1 MYSRFLFVGLGG
13 SGGKTLR
20 FLKKELLQW
29 QRQHGIDDPL
39 PRGWQFL
46 NIDTPNV
53 SDGKDIDER
62 VDPLPPDEYLGLVN
76 SHLPFSAVQG
86 ALDHKPALHEEM
98 ATWRV
103 DPVAVSVP
111 LIMGAGQH
119 RAIGQTVAM
128 YFAPRIQ
135 QKLREHLTRLQRAE
149 VVPELGKL
157 YQRVTR
163 TQPAQQSAIYVVVVS
178 SLAGGTGAGLLN
190 LVCDVLRADG
200 TAGDSVFGLLYTPDV
215 FEALGPS
222 TTGGVQPNALA
233 ATSELMNGNWRKNSP
248 PVANPV
254 LAQAGVGKLISGS
267 GPSFPFLVG
276 RRNTAGIDFG
286 THDHTFEMTGRSLVS
301 WVTASAAQSG
311 LVPYTIGNW
320 EMSSKTHTLG
330 PVLVDDAGQDT
341 GFPQFSALG
350 FARVSVGADYFEEY
364 AKLVLARDANEHLAD
379 YHSNSDDAQRTARS
393 IASSE
398 PEMIS
403 RTIAK
408 EHRDDFLRSAG
419 LSEYGPD
426 ENQIIDALR
435 PDESLEADLLDRALE
450 LSGVGTG
457 GVSSRALEE
466 WRIDIETA
474 VEQAQTEYLRGY
486 ESALADLANDWVE
499 RIQDSLLA
507 AVEDQVSIRGLHVAK
522 SLCELAADHLKKE
535 VAEDLSHESAK
546 YRDWHAG
553 WKNAC
558 AVTLENLSGSIDS
571 DHESLDE
578 AVRDAVHYAKFV
590 GDKVLNERS
599 ADLCPEIAE
608 RLLVPL
614 VEALSEAHATVIEDK
629 NQVDSWPTWDA
640 PAPKSLAP
648 PPGEMTLID
657 ADEYADHFKEL
668 TKQTYPGKA
677 TQERRNTARRAV
689 IKGDFL
695 KSESI
700 VSDENYGDLRCLSV
714 QQNWWPSV
722 RWLDPR
728 RTASRLLV
736 DVQVGR
742 DDLRGRASSWLNREN
757 TPFAKFLN
765 LNLRSY
771 LGSDALFKDNTSA
784 RQLEANTTRFMTQ
797 LTAAIRLSAP
807 LLDIDE
813 ALLGKVHPDGQ
824 NSHIRYFSQIPLQGH
839 AVETSVRQILES
851 EGIDANKIGEIL
863 GNDASLKHIDITS
876 TLHSPH
882 SVLVMKSLVRPIAA
896 AWNRAKDSSHAR
908 YTFWD
913 ARRGQPLEKF
923 VPVPQSMLLCM
934 IRGWFTGALLGH
946 IDMGDGEKPVRISGS
961 GRGTAVFPHP
971 FLTKASDRTAR
982 LGQVLEA
989 LPLAY
994 AEIGHTAELF
1004 PLDPYIALRDLG
1016 KSASGADLYDY
1027 RELNSVLRD
1036 FIADGTH
1043 GNAIVE
1049 PDRLIAEIEVR
1060 VNDDSS
1066 PNSSYQR
1073 AADLATLFGRVS
1085 KSYQK
1090 RYMEEHESWQHDQAK
1105 MSKAPL
1111 WAGLWHPI
1119 SKALEQLESACE
1131 EAARN
1136 LTSEADDII

>member
-29 QRQHGIDDPL
+29 QRQHGIDEPL
-39 PRGWQFL
+39 PKGWQFL

-76 SHLPFSAVQG
+76 APLQFGAVQG
-86 ALDHKPALHEEM
+86 SLDQKPDLHEEM

-103 DPVAVSVP
+103 DPVGVSVP

-128 YFAPRIQ
+128 FYAPTILR
-135 QKLREHLTRLQRAE
+135 KLREHLTRLQRAE

-163 TQPAQQSAIYVVVVS
+163 TRPSQQSGIYIVVVS

-190 LVCDVLRADG
+190 LVCDILRADG
-200 TAGDSVFGLLYTPDV
+200 TAGESVFGLLYTPDV
-215 FEALGPS
+215 FEALGNS

-248 PVANPV
+248 SVANPV

-286 THDHTFEMTGRSLVS
+286 THDHAFEMTGRSLVS

-311 LVPYTIGNW
+311 LVSYTIGNW
-320 EMSSKTHTLG
+320 EMRSKSNTLG
-330 PVLVDDAGQDT
+330 PVLVDEGGQDT

-350 FARVSVGADYFEEY
+350 FARVSVGGNYFEEY

-379 YHSNSDDAQRTARS
+379 YHSNSDDAQRTAKS
-393 IASSE
+393 IASSD

-408 EHRDDFLRSAG
+408 EHRDDFLRSAR

-435 PDESLEADLLDRALE
+435 PDESLEREFLERALE
-450 LSGVGTG
+450 LSGVRIG
-457 GVSSRALEE
+457 GASKLTIDQ
-466 WRIDIETA
+466 WRIEIETA
-474 VEQAQTEYLRGY
+474 VEQAQTEYLKQY
-486 ESALADLANDWVE
+486 ESELADLANDWVE
-499 RIQDSLLA
+499 SIQDSLLG
-507 AVEDQVSIRGLHVAK
+507 AVEEQVSIRGLHVAK
-522 SLCELAADHLKKE
+522 SLCEMAADHLKNA
-535 VAEDLSHESAK
+535 VAADLSHDAEK
-546 YRDWHAG
+546 YRGWHTS
-553 WKNAC
+553 WKNEC
-558 AVTLENLSGSIDS
+558 TVSLENLSGSIDS
-571 DHESLDE
+571 EHESLDE
-578 AVRDAVHYAKFV
+578 AVQEAVHYAKFV

-599 ADLCPEIAE
+599 ADLCPEIAD
-608 RLLVPL
+608 RLLTPMA
-614 VEALSEAHATVIEDK
+614 EALSGAHATVINDK

-640 PAPKSLAP
+640 PVPQKLAP
-648 PPGEMTLID
+648 PPGELTLID
-657 ADEYADHFKEL
+657 ADEYGDHFKEL
-668 TKQTYPGKA
+668 TKQSFPDKA
-677 TQERRNTARRAV
+677 AQERRSMVRRAV

-695 KSESI
+695 KSESN
-700 VSDENYGDLRCLSV
+700 VSDERYRDLRCLSV

-728 RTASRLLV
+728 RTASRLVV
-736 DVQVGR
+736 DVKAGGEHLK
-742 DDLRGRASSWLNREN
+742 DRASGWLHRQN
-757 TPFAKFLN
+757 TPFSKFLD

-771 LGSDALFKDNTSA
+771 LGSDALFKDDTSTQ
-784 RQLEANTTRFMTQ
+784 QLEANTTRFVTQ
-797 LTAAIRLSAP
+797 LTAAMRLSAP

-813 ALLGKVHPDGQ
+813 DLLGKVHP
-824 NSHIRYFSQIPLQGH
+824 NSSDSHTRYFSQIPLQGH
-839 AVETSVRQILES
+839 AAETSVRQVLES
-851 EGIDANKIGEIL
+851 EGIDTNTIGDIL
-863 GNDASLKHIDITS
+863 GNDASLRHIDITS

-896 AWNRAKDSSHAR
+896 AWNRAKGSPLAR
-908 YTFWD
+908 YTFWN

-946 IDMGDGEKPVRISGS
+946 IEIGDGEKPVRISEA
-961 GRGTAVFPHP
+961 GRTTAEFPHP
-971 FLTKASDRTAR
+971 FLTVVSDQTAR
-982 LGQVLEA
+982 LPQVLEA

-994 AEIGHTAELF
+994 AEIGHTANLA

-1027 RELNSVLRD
+1027 RDLNSVLKAW
-1036 FIADGTH
+1036 IGDGSYGTS
-1043 GNAIVE
+1043 IVE
-1049 PDRLIAEIEVR
+1049 PHRMITVIEDGL
-1060 VNDDSS
+1060 NGD
-1066 PNSSYQR
+1066 PNLDSSYQR
-1073 AADLATLFGRVS
+1073 AAELARLFHRIRE
-1085 KSYQK
+1085 SYQK
-1090 RYMEEHESWQHDQAK
+1090 RYVDEQKSWQHDHTK

-1111 WAGLWHPI
+1111 WTGLWHPI
-1119 SKALEQLESACE
+1119 SKALEQLETACE